1 MCVCGTSTDT
11 KVWCHEVSRLAI
23 QNSNHQADACAHLRP
38 SKRDTRACKRT
49 KDAEPDAMT
58 KVDAI
63 LQDNPDR
70 FCMFPVTYQRVW
82 EMYKQAEASFWTG
95 EAPSPKETNEENED
109 FHEACLQTSHVE
121 LRRRATREPPA
132 DPNVCRWVTWNA
144 AEEVDLS
151 SDYQHWQSLSD
162 DERHFIKYVLAFFAA
177 SDGIVLENLAVRFM
191 KEVQVPEVRIS
202 QRQKQRCICAN
213 CALGQV
219 LTSAILSRPARSMGF
234 KLPLKTSTRRCTL
247 SYWKRTSRTQKRRPT
262 CSGPLTP
269 CQQ

>member
-1 MCVCGTSTDT
+1 
-11 KVWCHEVSRLAI
+11 
-23 QNSNHQADACAHLRP
+23 
-38 SKRDTRACKRT
+38 
-49 KDAEPDAMT
+49 MT

-95 EAPSPKETNEENED
+95 EASSPKETNEGNQD
-109 FHEACLQTSHVE
+109 VRAACLQTNHAE
-121 LRRRATREPPA
+121 LRRHAMREPPA
-132 DPNVCRWVTWNA
+132 DPNVCRRVTWNA

-202 QRQKQRCICAN
+202 QRWKRRCIRAN
-213 CALGQV
+213 CA
-219 LTSAILSRPARSMGF
+219 S
-234 KLPLKTSTRRCTL
+234 
-247 SYWKRTSRTQKRRPT
+247 
-262 CSGPLTP
+262 
-269 CQQ
+269 